1 MLLQKYVYP
10 IVSYLVTKFEC
21 IFRYLVKAR
30 IMINLGNYLNILM
43 QACNKAER
51 TKQMEPILTA
61 KVKFFS
67 KVKILKN
74 AFDKK

>member
-1 MLLQKYVYP
+1 MLLQKYTYP

-43 QACNKAER
+43 QARNKAIKRKSLSNKGNSMYLQFE
-51 TKQMEPILTA
+51 E
-61 KVKFFS
+61 
-67 KVKILKN
+67 
-74 AFDKK
+74 